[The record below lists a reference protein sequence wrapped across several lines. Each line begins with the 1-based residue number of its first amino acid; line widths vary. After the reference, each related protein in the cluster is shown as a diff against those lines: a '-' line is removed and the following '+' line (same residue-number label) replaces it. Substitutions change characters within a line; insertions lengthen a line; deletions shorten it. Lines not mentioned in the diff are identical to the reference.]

1 MEKKLKLEYDRLK
14 RKDKEDS
21 VRRREM
27 RIEYEKE
34 LERKRIQE

>member
-1 MEKKLKLEYDRLK
+1 MDTRLKLEYDRLK

-27 RIEYEKE
+27 KIEYEKE
-34 LERKRIQE
+34 LERKKILE